1 MSETDRPEQEKNSV
15 NRMGQVSVR
24 KQKIRKNT
32 VKIRL
37 LIFGT
42 LAGALILFSVF
53 SRFFCP
59 YDPYLQDLTIA
70 KSAPSAAH
78 LLGTDCHNTTTRPP
92 NMDIAKKAICKKISP
107 HCFEHLM
114 HNAEKVFS
122 GEEL

>member
-1 MSETDRPEQEKNSV
+1 MSEMDRPEQENSI
-15 NRMGQVSVR
+15 NRTEQVSVR

-37 LIFGT
+37 IIFGT

-59 YDPYLQDLTIA
+59 YDPYLQDLSIA

-78 LLGTDCHNTTTRPP
+78 LLGTDRYGRD
-92 NMDIAKKAICKKISP
+92 MLSRVIVEAGQAFFP
-107 HCFEHLM
+107 HFCW
-114 HNAEKVFS
+114 
-122 GEEL
+122 